1 MSMSALMAAAL
12 VALAPGVGGCAEP
25 DAPPAEARADW
36 TMTSITLYL
45 PDFIVGERVPVRD
58 LAAYIERLKVEA
70 ADAFAGQTATTG
82 MTGTIIFI
90 VQPDGRSRVWIV
102 SGEPGLDAAVSNA
115 IAARLAN
122 VPTPRVSVG
131 PVAAGLN
138 FDAWGGG
145 APPSGMP
152 MPIPESWRRLI
163 PEGGVRMDDE
173 FLAKVW
179 RQG

>member
-1 MSMSALMAAAL
+1 MAAAFI
-12 VALAPGVGGCAEP
+12 ALTPGVGGCGETGAPSAEV
-25 DAPPAEARADW
+25 RADW

-45 PDFIVGERVPVRD
+45 PDFIVGERVPVPE

-70 ADAFAGQTATTG
+70 ADAFANQTATAG
-82 MTGTIIFI
+82 VTGTIIFI
-90 VQPDGRSRVWIV
+90 VQSDGQSRVWIV
-102 SGEPGLDAAVSNA
+102 SGEPALDAAVSNI

-122 VPTPRVSVG
+122 VPTPRVSGG
-131 PVAAGLN
+131 PVAVGLN

-163 PEGGVRMDDE
+163 PEGGVRMDDD

-179 RQG
+179 REG